1 MAKFDFGDA
10 LRKAGDAA
18 KKATEKA
25 GVVAQRGAEK
35 AAAAAQ
41 MGAEKAAIAA
51 QIGAEKAQAGAKNL
65 GQAAKKE
72 ADKLSESVKTAA
84 DKAKADIDAKKAEM
98 KAAEEKAAIEA
109 TGVTAIAPQ
118 SAVKIFYYLMA
129 IDRKITQDEEE
140 RFDLIGRE
148 MDPAFEE
155 HKEALINECKAQMEK
170 IIDAED
176 YYEAIQDGVEAALS
190 GEQVSICGFVTPKL
204 LLWDL
209 LTIAYGDGE
218 YGEEERKLLKYVVR
232 KLNIAKDVF
241 LEMESS
247 ILTVSDI
254 EKEMEW
260 IKGTDRSYLVVEKQ
274 IKELEKR
281 RNDILLAVKALIML

>member
-1 MAKFDFGDA
+1 MAKFDFGSA

-25 GVVAQRGAEK
+25 GAVAPIVAEK

-41 MGAEKAAIAA
+41 
-51 QIGAEKAQAGAKNL
+51 IGAQKAQAGAKTL
-65 GQAAKKE
+65 QEATKKE

-84 DKAKADIDAKKAEM
+84 EQAKADIAEKKAEK
-98 KAAEEKAAIEA
+98 KAAAEKAAIEA

-118 SAVKIFYYLMA
+118 NAVKIFYYLMA
-129 IDRKITQDEEE
+129 IDRKITPDEEE
-140 RFDLIGRE
+140 KFDLIGKE
-148 MDPAFEE
+148 MDAAFAE
-155 HKEALINECKAQMEK
+155 HKEILVKECKEQIEK

-176 YYEAIQDGVEAALS
+176 YYDAVQDGIEAALS
-190 GEQVSICGFVTPKL
+190 GEQVSNIGFVTPKL

-209 LTIAYGDGE
+209 LTIAYSDDE

-232 KLNIAKDVF
+232 KLDIPKDVF

-247 ILTVSDI
+247 ILTVNDI
-254 EKEMEW
+254 EKEITW
-260 IKGTDRSYLVVEKQ
+260 IKRTDRPYLIIEKQ
-274 IKELEKR
+274 VKELEKR
-281 RNDILLAVKALIML
+281 REDITLAVKALIML

>member
-10 LRKAGDAA
+10 LKKAGNAA
-18 KKATEKA
+18 KKASEKA
-25 GVVAQRGAEK
+25 GA
-35 AAAAAQ
+35 
-41 MGAEKAAIAA
+41 AA
-51 QIGAEKAQAGAKNL
+51 QIGAEKAAVAAKIGAEKVQAGAKTL
-65 GQAAKKE
+65 KDATKKE

-84 DKAKADIDAKKAEM
+84 EQKKADYAEKKAE
-98 KAAEEKAAIEA
+98 KQAAAEKAAIEA

-118 SAVKIFYYLMA
+118 NAVKIFYYLMT
-129 IDRKITQDEEE
+129 IDRKITPEEE
-140 RFDLIGRE
+140 GKFDLIGKE
-148 MDPAFEE
+148 MDPDFES
-155 HKEALINECKAQMEK
+155 HKEALVKECKAQMEK

-176 YYEAIQDGVEAALS
+176 YYDAVQDGIESALS
-190 GEQVSICGFVTPKL
+190 GEQISNHGFVTPKL

-209 LTIAYGDGE
+209 LTIAYGDDE

-254 EKEMEW
+254 EKEITW
-260 IKGTDRSYLVVEKQ
+260 IKGTDRAYLVIEKQ
-274 IKELEKR
+274 VKELEKR
-281 RNDILLAVKALIML
+281 RDDILLAVKALIML